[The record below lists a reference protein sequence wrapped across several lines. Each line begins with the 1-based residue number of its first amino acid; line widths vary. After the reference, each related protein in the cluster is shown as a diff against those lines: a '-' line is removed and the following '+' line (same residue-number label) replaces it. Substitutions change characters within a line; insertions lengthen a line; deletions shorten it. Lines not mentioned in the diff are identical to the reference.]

1 MGRSPHIKGMTLSV
15 AWQQDGIDFMDLN
28 GKRLAWVYGTLLAC
42 ALMIPGCATVQKV
55 LPTTAWH
62 QARVRNEGY
71 SLLYKLMSQ
80 ESDVA
85 KILIIKHADPPVA
98 DIIKEIANACDQAQK
113 ELDLFHEKDRHLSFQ
128 MANLP
133 EMEQK
138 TRAAI
143 QSTVTK
149 QLLTSGGK
157 TFEHRLLFTQA
168 ESMNYAAHL
177 AQVLHDQEGD
187 PLRKKFLDALAQRC
201 TILHDRVID
210 LLK

>member
-1 MGRSPHIKGMTLSV
+1 LNDKHGEESQR
-15 AWQQDGIDFMDLN
+15 AQDPGQTEASM
-28 GKRLAWVYGTLLAC
+28 KRRTWVCGTLIVC
-42 ALMIPGCATVQKV
+42 ALAMTSCATVQKV
-55 LPTTAWH
+55 LPTAAWH
-62 QARVRNEGY
+62 KARVRNEGY
-71 SLLYKLMSQ
+71 SLLYQLMSQ
-80 ESDVA
+80 ESDVG

-98 DIIKEIANACDQAQK
+98 GIIKEIASACDQARK
-113 ELDLFHEKDRHLSFQ
+113 DLELFHEKDRHLSFE

-149 QLLTSGGK
+149 QLLLSGGK
-157 TFEHRLLFTQA
+157 TFEHRLLLTQTEA
-168 ESMNYAAHL
+168 MNYAAHL
-177 AQVLHDQEGD
+177 AQVLHDQESD

-201 TILHDRVID
+201 TTFHDQVVD

>member
-1 MGRSPHIKGMTLSV
+1 MTFGV
-15 AWQQDGIDFMDLN
+15 AWRQHGIDFMDLN
-28 GKRLAWVYGTLLAC
+28 GKRQAWVCGMLLAC
-42 ALMIPGCATVQKV
+42 ALTVPGCATVQKV
-55 LPTTAWH
+55 LPTAAWH

-71 SLLYKLMSQ
+71 SLLYHLMSQ

-85 KILIIKHADPPVA
+85 KIFIIKHADPPVD
-98 DIIKEIANACDQAQK
+98 DIIKEIARTCDRAK
-113 ELDLFHEKDRHLSFQ
+113 KDLDLFHEKDRHLSFE

-157 TFEHRLLFTQA
+157 QFERRLLFTQA

-177 AQVLHDQEGD
+177 AKVLCDQDDNQLRKQFLTSLSQQCTAFHDQVVE
-187 PLRKKFLDALAQRC
+187 
-201 TILHDRVID
+201 

>member
-1 MGRSPHIKGMTLSV
+1 
-15 AWQQDGIDFMDLN
+15 MDLN
-28 GKRLAWVYGTLLAC
+28 GRRRVWACGTLLAG
-42 ALMIPGCATVQKV
+42 ALALAGCATVQKV
-55 LPTTAWH
+55 LPTRAWH

-71 SLLYKLMSQ
+71 SLLYQLMSQ
-80 ESDVA
+80 ESDVS
-85 KILIIKHADPPVA
+85 KILILKHADPPVA
-98 DIIKEIANACDQAQK
+98 DIIKEIASACDQARK
-113 ELDLFHEKDRHLSFQ
+113 ELEGFHEKDRHLSFE

-149 QLLTSGGK
+149 QLLTSSGK
-157 TFEHRLLFTQA
+157 RFERRLLFTQA

-177 AQVLHDQEGD
+177 AAVLHDQEND

-201 TILHDRVID
+201 TTFHDQVAD

>member
-1 MGRSPHIKGMTLSV
+1 MTSGV
-15 AWQQDGIDFMDLN
+15 AWQEDGIDFMELN
-28 GKRLAWVYGTLLAC
+28 GKRQAWVCGTLLGC
-42 ALMIPGCATVQKV
+42 ALTVTGCATVQKV
-55 LPTTAWH
+55 LPTVAWH
-62 QARVRNEGY
+62 KARVRNEGY

-85 KILIIKHADPPVA
+85 KIFIIKHADPPVD
-98 DIIKEIANACDQAQK
+98 DIIREIARTCDRARK
-113 ELDLFHEKDRHLSFQ
+113 DLEVFHERDRHLSFE

-157 TFEHRLLFTQA
+157 TFERRLLFTQA

-177 AQVLHDQEGD
+177 AAVLRDQEND
-187 PLRKKFLDALAQRC
+187 PLRKKFLDALSQKC
-201 TILHDRVID
+201 TTLHDQVIE